1 MSVMADSFP
10 PALSADAIRDA
21 FLADAEAAAK
31 QVVGVG
37 EALQSYQGLREQLDA
52 AFAEYES
59 AWTAAQRNPVVAA
72 KLSELNLPSPDVLA
86 GGASRGRRSAKPAT
100 KRSAR
105 KRPGNSDRAQS
116 TPAGAAAPGVGTG
129 ETSSTESVPQTDSHA

>member
-1 MSVMADSFP
+1 MSCMADSFS

-31 QVVGVG
+31 QVLGVG

-52 AFAEYES
+52 AFSEYES

-72 KLSELNLPSPDVLA
+72 KLSELSLPSPDTLA
-86 GGASRGRRSAKPAT
+86 GSGKGGRRSPAKPNS

-105 KRPGNSDRAQS
+105 RRSAHDNTPPSAATAPSGGAPEGA
-116 TPAGAAAPGVGTG
+116 TPPAGGDA
-129 ETSSTESVPQTDSHA
+129 